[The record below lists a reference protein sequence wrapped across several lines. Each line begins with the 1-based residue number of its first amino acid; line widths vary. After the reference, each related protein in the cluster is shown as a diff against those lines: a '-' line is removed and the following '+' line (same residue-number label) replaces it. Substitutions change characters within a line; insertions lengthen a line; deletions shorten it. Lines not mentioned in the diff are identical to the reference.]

1 MPERT
6 PLVSVVIATY
16 GRPERV
22 LRAIA
27 SVKRQTYSNVEII
40 VVDDS
45 AEYNDAVGNI
55 DAVRYVYDGDPQ
67 GLSHARNRGI
77 EFANGEYLAF
87 IDDDD
92 QWAEKKLERQ
102 VASLVKH
109 GGGLSTCWRHMASED
124 GHVQTVAKT
133 DIDGDVVKKLLCR
146 NVVGPPSGVVVSRD
160 VVETVGDFD
169 ESFQLWEDREWYLR
183 VALEYDVHCV
193 EEPLVWYAIDSP
205 GKMSGNFELVK
216 DDIYPRF
223 FSKYDALVERYGW
236 RFIRGWQ
243 LRKFGKMSHDAGKRP
258 LAAYY
263 TVRAIVAYPFEWPF
277 YRLLLRV
284 SVGEQ
289 IYGRLDVA
297 KDAAMGLVRQG
308 IERWTDPVEQS
319 DD

>member
-6 PLVSVVIATY
+6 LLVSVVIATY

-22 LRAIA
+22 QRAIA
-27 SVKRQTYSNVEII
+27 SVQKQTYPNVEII

-45 AEYNDAVGNI
+45 AEYNDAVADTHG
-55 DAVRYVYDGDPQ
+55 VRYVYDGDPQ

-77 EFANGEYLAF
+77 EFADGEYIAF
-87 IDDDD
+87 LDDDD
-92 QWAEKKLERQ
+92 QWIETKLEQQ
-102 VASLVKH
+102 VASLIEH
-109 GGGLSTCWRHMASED
+109 GGGLLTCWRYMASED

-146 NVVGPPSGVVVSRD
+146 NVVGPPSGVVISRD

-193 EEPLVWYAIDSP
+193 EEPLVWYATDSP
-205 GKMSGNFELVK
+205 GKMSGNFELAK

-223 FSKYDALVERYGW
+223 FAKYDALVERYGQ
-236 RFIRGWQ
+236 RFVRGWQ
-243 LRKFGKMSHDAGKRP
+243 LRKFGKMSHDAGNRP
-258 LAAYY
+258 LGVYYAA
-263 TVRAIVAYPFEWPF
+263 RAILVYPLEWPF
-277 YRLLLRV
+277 YRLLLRA
-284 SVGEQ
+284 SVGER

-297 KDAAMGLVRQG
+297 KDTAMGLVRRS
-308 IERWTDPVEQS
+308 IERWTGLVEQS